1 MCPHDGTVL
10 EHEAATQS
18 QAGQVLDGKY
28 RLDSLLAEGG
38 MGSVYRATHVMLG
51 KTVAIK
57 LIKAAIMT
65 SPEIVRRFQREARAA
80 TALNHPNIVS
90 VYDLGQTPDGTLY
103 IAMEFIDGPS
113 LKALI
118 QAGRSIPP
126 ERTISILRQVAGA
139 LAVAHKHNIIH
150 RDLKPHNIMLATAS
164 DGSELAK
171 LVDFGIAKTF
181 DEATQLTSLG
191 SALGTPYYMS
201 PEQIEGR
208 AVDGRSDLYALGI
221 ILYEMLAG
229 EVPFADQSTPAV
241 LVRQLRER
249 PARPSLKNPA
259 VSLALEAIAL
269 RCLEKDPEQRFQTAD
284 DFAAALKDAS
294 ATLSDAASGATLP
307 MNRAVTPSQD
317 ATIPMPRPSPAPSA
331 APLPASAAPT
341 SVAPP
346 PLPPPA
352 SVAPASVAPPLPP
365 ASVAP
370 ASVAPPQPAIVAP
383 THVAPPPQAAPVSSA
398 PRTDPATKP
407 TVPAM
412 QLPPPQPAAPQGSK
426 SPVAALLAVAAII
439 VLAVAGYMWWVNRQ
453 APAPTTVASTSSEP
467 PKAVPAMAA
476 QTEPAPPAATESAA
490 PAASSAPVASEPAT
504 APKDAAAAAT
514 KDTSAPKNAPAKG
527 ATAVAAAP
535 PPARST
541 PAASA
546 ASARMPASP
555 GSVNAP
561 GGAAAPARG
570 SAPPPPAQ
578 APAAT
583 IPENAAVAFRC
594 AGAPEVCAS
603 LRSTVAEALE
613 KAGFR
618 SVVSADRADISIT
631 AAAQPV
637 DEKVTRQFST
647 TFATRTYSIELNG
660 EAPHLGDA
668 VSMPG
673 ASTVSFDPSFG
684 RERLDE
690 KARLIASDIVERVR
704 AFIKKKRA
712 P

>member
-10 EHEAATQS
+10 EHEAATLS

-341 SVAPP
+341 SVA
-346 PLPPPA
+346 
-352 SVAPASVAPPLPP
+352 APPPP

-370 ASVAPPQPAIVAP
+370 ASVAPPQPAMVAP
-383 THVAPPPQAAPVSSA
+383 PRVAPPPQAAPVSSA

-426 SPVAALLAVAAII
+426 PPVAALLAAAAVI
-439 VLAVAGYMWWVNRQ
+439 VLAVVGYMWWVNRQ

-476 QTEPAPPAATESAA
+476 QTEPAPPAAAESAA
-490 PAASSAPVASEPAT
+490 PAASPAPVASEPAT
-504 APKDAAAAAT
+504 APKDAAATAPKDAAAAAT
-514 KDTSAPKNAPAKG
+514 KDASAPKNAPEKG

-535 PPARST
+535 PPRST

-603 LRSTVAEALE
+603 LRSTVADALE

>member
-1 MCPHDGTVL
+1 M
-10 EHEAATQS
+10 
-18 QAGQVLDGKY
+18 
-28 RLDSLLAEGG
+28 
-38 MGSVYRATHVMLG
+38 
-51 KTVAIK
+51 
-57 LIKAAIMT
+57 
-65 SPEIVRRFQREARAA
+65 
-80 TALNHPNIVS
+80 
-90 VYDLGQTPDGTLY
+90 
-103 IAMEFIDGPS
+103 
-113 LKALI
+113 
-118 QAGRSIPP
+118 
-126 ERTISILRQVAGA
+126 
-139 LAVAHKHNIIH
+139 
-150 RDLKPHNIMLATAS
+150 
-164 DGSELAK
+164 
-171 LVDFGIAKTF
+171 
-181 DEATQLTSLG
+181 
-191 SALGTPYYMS
+191 
-201 PEQIEGR
+201 
-208 AVDGRSDLYALGI
+208 
-221 ILYEMLAG
+221 
-229 EVPFADQSTPAV
+229 
-241 LVRQLRER
+241 
-249 PARPSLKNPA
+249 
-259 VSLALEAIAL
+259 
-269 RCLEKDPEQRFQTAD
+269 
-284 DFAAALKDAS
+284 
-294 ATLSDAASGATLP
+294 
-307 MNRAVTPSQD
+307 
-317 ATIPMPRPSPAPSA
+317 
-331 APLPASAAPT
+331 
-341 SVAPP
+341 
-346 PLPPPA
+346 
-352 SVAPASVAPPLPP
+352 
-365 ASVAP
+365 
-370 ASVAPPQPAIVAP
+370 QP
-383 THVAPPPQAAPVSSA
+383 
-398 PRTDPATKP
+398 
-407 TVPAM
+407 
-412 QLPPPQPAAPQGSK
+412 PPPQPAAPQSSK

-439 VLAVAGYMWWVNRQ
+439 VLAVVGYMWWVNRQ
-453 APAPTTVASTSSEP
+453 APAPTTVASTSGEP

-476 QTEPAPPAATESAA
+476 QTEPAPPAAAESAA
-490 PAASSAPVASEPAT
+490 PAASPAPVASEPAT

-514 KDTSAPKNAPAKG
+514 KDASAPKNAPAKG

-535 PPARST
+535 PPRST

-603 LRSTVAEALE
+603 LRSTVADALE